1 MSFLYPAF
9 LAGALAIALPIV
21 LHLLRRDVAP
31 EVPFT
36 AVHLLRKSPVERSK
50 RRRLRDLVLLAARVA
65 ALLLLAA
72 AFARPYRANAAGGA
86 PLVIVAIDRSYSMTA
101 PGRFARAL
109 ELTRAA
115 IDAAGSS
122 RIALLAF
129 DERADQLAPPGSAA
143 EARSALKDLEP
154 GFAGTRYGPLIA
166 RAAEIADAGPARLV
180 IVTDLQRAGW
190 EDEQPVTIPSAL
202 ALEIKDTGAP
212 PPNVAIVRA
221 RIERA
226 MVVASIRNS
235 SAAAYIGPVRVAL
248 DGREV
253 ASSAHAPIAPGAT
266 TDVVVPF
273 QAPAAG
279 TMTVSIDDPQ
289 GFIADNSRYLL
300 LDRAPRRR
308 VQIVGSGTPPGQSGF
323 YLSRALAAASGSD
336 NGLESEV
343 VAGSVLLAMKGEELS
358 KNAAVVLLT
367 TRGFDRRVHDTVAAY
382 LAQGGGVLVAA
393 GPEVDP
399 SVLAG
404 ILDWRETPRIL
415 DRQDKPLALSA
426 TDLRHPIFRPFGGLS
441 ANLGQVRFDRLWR
454 VDPNGWNVAARFT
467 DGTPALLERAA
478 GSGRLALFASDVDRR
493 WNDFPLHP
501 AFVPFA
507 IEAVRYVVGGDRAGR
522 DYTVSQAPAGAQPR
536 PGVYRIAPDNRA
548 VVVNVDTRESGT
560 TRMTPDEFNGMLQH
574 MEVPAAATANVR
586 AQQAE
591 ARQHYWQY
599 GLVLMLAALVA
610 ESFVGRA

>member
-50 RRRLRDLVLLAARVA
+50 RRRLRDLLLLAARVA

-72 AFARPYRANAAGGA
+72 TFARPYRANAASGA
-86 PLVIVAIDRSYSMTA
+86 SLVIVAVDRSYSMTA

-122 RIALLAF
+122 RVALLAF

-154 GFAGTRYGPLIA
+154 GFAGTRYGPVIA
-166 RAAEIADAGPARLV
+166 RAAEVADGGPARLV

-190 EDEQPVTIPSAL
+190 EDKQPVTIPSAL
-202 ALEIKDTGAP
+202 TLEIKDTGAP

-226 MVVASIRNS
+226 TVVASIRNS
-235 SAAAYIGPVRVAL
+235 AAAAYTGPVRVAL

-253 ASSAHAPIAPGAT
+253 ASAHASIAPGAT
-266 TDVVVPF
+266 ADVVVPY
-273 QAPAAG
+273 QTPATG
-279 TMTVSIDDPQ
+279 TVTVSIDDPQ
-289 GFIADNSRYLL
+289 GFSADNSRYVL

-308 VQIVGSGTPPGQSGF
+308 VLIVGSGTPPGQSGF
-323 YLSRALAAASGSD
+323 YLSRALAAASGND
-336 NGLESEV
+336 NGLEGDV
-343 VAGSVLLAMKGEELS
+343 VAGSVLLGVKSEELS
-358 KNAAVVLLT
+358 KNAALVLLT
-367 TRGFDRRVHDTVAAY
+367 TRGFDRRVHDTVATY
-382 LAQGGGVLVAA
+382 LSQGGGVLVAA

-404 ILDWRETPRIL
+404 ILDWREAPRIL
-415 DRQDKPLALSA
+415 DRQDKPLALAA

-478 GSGRLALFASDVDRR
+478 GSGRLALFTSDVDRR

-507 IEAVRYVVGGDRAGR
+507 IESVRYVIGGDRAGR

-536 PGVYRIAPDNRA
+536 PGVYKIAPDNRA

-560 TRMTPDEFNGMLQH
+560 TRMTPDEFQGMLQH
-574 MEVPAAATANVR
+574 VEVPAAATAAVR

-599 GLVLMLAALVA
+599 GLVLMLAVLVA